1 MIIIVFQVPL
11 GIATAVSVRVGN
23 ELGAGQPLRAKRSA
37 YVSIAMTCELMKSS
51 MFHCI
56 TVIIIF
62 LCICVVTAAVLIA
75 VFIQSTKTVIGKLFT
90 SDE

>member
-1 MIIIVFQVPL
+1 MFQVSL

-37 YVSIAMTCELMKSS
+37 YVSIVMTCEFMQSS
-51 MFHCI
+51 TVHC
-56 TVIIIF
+56 IIF

-75 VFIQSTKTVIGKLFT
+75 AFIQSTKTVIGKLFT